1 MLNITNDG
9 KKLALDQRL
18 INPLLPDNPDS
29 KVNVCVK
36 NVFSIWDKTKE
47 NKSTQLL
54 FSDMSTPKGDGEF
67 NIYDDIRDKLVAM
80 GIPKEEIAFIH
91 EANSDKQKDE
101 LFAKVRKGDVRI
113 LLGSTQKMGAGTNVQ
128 NKLIAL
134 HDLDVP
140 WRPADLEQR
149 SGRIVRQGNENKEVS
164 IYRYVTENTFDAY
177 LWQTIENKQKFI
189 SQIMTSKTPVRVAE
203 DVDES
208 SLNYAEIK
216 ALATGDKRIKEKM
229 DLDNEVTKL
238 KMLEANYKSNRY
250 RLEDKVAKN
259 YPEEIARTEKLIEAV
274 KKDISEVEPKA
285 EGEEK
290 FTSITIKGEKIFDK
304 KVAGEKLLESI
315 KIVKINESKV
325 IGKYRNMDLEVSY
338 NLFTNEHNF
347 SLNGAAKHSG
357 ELGTSVDGNI
367 TRLDNALEKMPEKL
381 KRLEEK
387 LVSTK
392 EQLENAKEELKKPFE
407 KADELK
413 TKVLR
418 LAELNKLLD
427 MGEVEEKRNDNPL
440 VEDVKRAI
448 IDFCNREYEE
458 NHSYDEFDTL
468 YPDLKHIG
476 IAYTD
481 TPDERHGI
489 QYELNL
495 EARTWTQYIDD
506 IPIKTESFDYEN
518 KGENEALRNMK
529 NEIELSS
536 FEDLVYVDSEDLRA
550 ATGLDIDDEGN
561 FYDPLAKDLD
571 NDGIIDRYDN
581 DFRDSDYFE
590 STYDVEDNLHTKEET
605 SQRTEDKP
613 SILGQIRAY
622 QSESKTEDKQTTKE
636 QEYAR

>member
-1 MLNITNDG
+1 MSLTN
-9 KKLALDQRL
+9 
-18 INPLLPDNPDS
+18 LP
-29 KVNVCVK
+29 
-36 NVFSIWDKTKE
+36 
-47 NKSTQLL
+47 
-54 FSDMSTPKGDGEF
+54 
-67 NIYDDIRDKLVAM
+67 
-80 GIPKEEIAFIH
+80 
-91 EANSDKQKDE
+91 
-101 LFAKVRKGDVRI
+101 
-113 LLGSTQKMGAGTNVQ
+113 
-128 NKLIAL
+128 
-134 HDLDVP
+134 
-140 WRPADLEQR
+140 
-149 SGRIVRQGNENKEVS
+149 
-164 IYRYVTENTFDAY
+164 
-177 LWQTIENKQKFI
+177 
-189 SQIMTSKTPVRVAE
+189 
-203 DVDES
+203 
-208 SLNYAEIK
+208 
-216 ALATGDKRIKEKM
+216 KR
-229 DLDNEVTKL
+229 N
-238 KMLEANYKSNRY
+238 
-250 RLEDKVAKN
+250 DKVAKT

-274 KKDISEVEPKA
+274 KKDIADVEPQG
-285 EGEEK
+285 EGENK

-304 KVAGEKLLESI
+304 KVAGEKLLEAI
-315 KIVKINESKV
+315 KTVKINESKI

-338 NLFTNEHNF
+338 NFFTNSHNF

-357 ELGTSVDGNI
+357 ELATSADENI

-413 TKVLR
+413 NKVLR

-458 NHSYDEFDTL
+458 NHSYDEFDKL

-476 IAYTD
+476 IAYTN

-495 EARTWTQYIDD
+495 EAKTWTQYIDD

-536 FEDLVYVDSEDLRA
+536 FEDLIYVDSEDLRV

-561 FYDPLAKDLD
+561 FYDSLAKDLD
-571 NDGIIDRYDN
+571 NDEIADRYDN
-581 DFRDSDYFE
+581 DFKDSYYFE
-590 STYDVEDNLHTKEET
+590 STYDVEDNLHSKRET
-605 SQRTEDKP
+605 TQKSEDKP
-613 SILGQIRAY
+613 SILGQIRA
-622 QSESKTEDKQTTKE
+622 
-636 QEYAR
+636 

>member
-1 MLNITNDG
+1 M
-9 KKLALDQRL
+9 
-18 INPLLPDNPDS
+18 
-29 KVNVCVK
+29 
-36 NVFSIWDKTKE
+36 
-47 NKSTQLL
+47 
-54 FSDMSTPKGDGEF
+54 
-67 NIYDDIRDKLVAM
+67 
-80 GIPKEEIAFIH
+80 
-91 EANSDKQKDE
+91 
-101 LFAKVRKGDVRI
+101 
-113 LLGSTQKMGAGTNVQ
+113 
-128 NKLIAL
+128 
-134 HDLDVP
+134 P

-149 SGRIVRQGNENKEVS
+149 AGRIVRQGNENKEVN

-216 ALATGDKRIKEKM
+216 ALATGDPKIKEKM

-274 KKDISEVEPKA
+274 KKDMANVEPKA

-290 FTSITIKGEKIFDK
+290 FTSITIAGEKITDK
-304 KVAGEKLLESI
+304 KLAGEKLLEAI
-315 KIVKINESKV
+315 KTVKINESKM

-338 NLFTNEHNF
+338 NFFTNEHNF

-357 ELGTSVDGNI
+357 ELGTSADGNI
-367 TRLDNALEKMPEKL
+367 IRLDNALEKMPEKL

-387 LVSTK
+387 LTSTK

-413 TKVLR
+413 SKVLR

-427 MGEVEEKRNDNPL
+427 MGEVDEKRNDNPL
-440 VEDVKRAI
+440 IEDVKRAI

-458 NHSYDEFDTL
+458 NHSYDEFNTL

-476 IAYTD
+476 IAYTN

-495 EARTWTQYIDD
+495 EDKTWTQYIDD
-506 IPIKTESFDYEN
+506 MPIKTESFDYEN
-518 KGENEALRNMK
+518 KEENEALRNMK
-529 NEIELSS
+529 NEIELSTFS
-536 FEDLVYVDSEDLRA
+536 DLVYVDSEDLRE
-550 ATGLDIDDEGN
+550 ATGLEIDDEGN
-561 FYDPLAKDLD
+561 FYDPLSKDLD
-571 NDGIIDRYDN
+571 NDGIADRYDN
-581 DFRDSDYFE
+581 DFKDSDYFE
-590 STYDVEDNLHTKEET
+590 STYDVEDNLHTKEEAT
-605 SQRTEDKP
+605 QKTGDKP

-622 QSESKTEDKQTTKE
+622 QEESKTEEKQTAKE
-636 QEYAR
+636 QEYVR

>member
-1 MLNITNDG
+1 M
-9 KKLALDQRL
+9 
-18 INPLLPDNPDS
+18 
-29 KVNVCVK
+29 CVK
-36 NVFSIWDKTKE
+36 NVFSIWDKTRE

-67 NIYDDIRDKLVAM
+67 NIYDDIREKLVAM
-80 GIPKEEIAFIH
+80 GIPKEELAFIH

-101 LFAKVRKGDVRI
+101 LFAKVRKGDVRM

-149 SGRIVRQGNENKEVS
+149 AGRIVRQGNENKEVN

-216 ALATGDKRIKEKM
+216 ALATGDPKIKEKM

-259 YPEEIARTEKLIEAV
+259 YPEEIARTEKLIESV
-274 KKDISEVEPKA
+274 KKDILEVEPKA

-290 FTSITIKGEKIFDK
+290 FTSITIGGVKILDK
-304 KVAGEKLLESI
+304 KLAGERLLEAIS
-315 KIVKINESKV
+315 KVKINESKV

-338 NLFTNEHNF
+338 NFFTNEHNF
-347 SLNGAAKHSG
+347 SLNGATKHSG
-357 ELGTSVDGNI
+357 ELGTSADGNI
-367 TRLDNALEKMPEKL
+367 TRLDNALEKMTEKL

-387 LVSTK
+387 LFSTK
-392 EQLENAKEELKKPFE
+392 EQLENAKEELQKPFE

-413 TKVLR
+413 NKVLR

-427 MGEVEEKRNDNPL
+427 MGEVEEKKNDNPL

-458 NHSYDEFDTL
+458 NHSYDEFDAL

-489 QYELNL
+489 QFELDL
-495 EARTWTQYIDD
+495 ENYTATQYVNDVVVSHYD
-506 IPIKTESFDYEN
+506 YVKENGSVEKAMSF
-518 KGENEALRNMK
+518 
-529 NEIELSS
+529 S
-536 FEDLVYVDSEDLRA
+536 
-550 ATGLDIDDEGN
+550 
-561 FYDPLAKDLD
+561 
-571 NDGIIDRYDN
+571 
-581 DFRDSDYFE
+581 
-590 STYDVEDNLHTKEET
+590 
-605 SQRTEDKP
+605 
-613 SILGQIRAY
+613 
-622 QSESKTEDKQTTKE
+622 
-636 QEYAR
+636 